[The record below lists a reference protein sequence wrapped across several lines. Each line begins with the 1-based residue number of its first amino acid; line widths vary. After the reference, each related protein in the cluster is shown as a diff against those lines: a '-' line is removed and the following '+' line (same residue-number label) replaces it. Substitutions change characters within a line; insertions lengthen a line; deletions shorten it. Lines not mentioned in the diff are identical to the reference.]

1 VHRSSI
7 SLSTTTSKQKRETGR
22 AIMEVI
28 GISRALIE
36 ALVEK
41 AKSAMKEEAEQWQTL
56 EREIVFIMDEFE
68 MMKSFLNTADGEH
81 MKNQVART
89 WVGVTP

>member
-1 VHRSSI
+1 
-7 SLSTTTSKQKRETGR
+7 
-22 AIMEVI
+22 MEVI
-28 GISRALIE
+28 GVSRALIE

-41 AKSAMKEEAEQWQTL
+41 AKSAMKQEAEQWHTL
-56 EREIVFIMDEFE
+56 EREIVFIKDEFE
-68 MMKSFLNTADGEH
+68 MMKSFLNTADGER